1 VTQTYNQVEATMQQ
15 PVDYLSPNVPDRLP
29 WYDIP
34 LIKANPKNLLEYGC
48 LVSDPDN
55 FKIEIMQW
63 PAQGWR
69 PIDAGTGDEG
79 GVVEGVF
86 HSEWVGDILKGRNDA
101 VQGEYI
107 LGWRTNP
114 GDIKRENTNPDQS
127 SSIKDSMLLWHMNY
141 HPDGG
146 QLFFPQQAKPF
157 VVPVALP
164 GDDLTLERIVAFWC
178 DGSQGLY
185 IHPGIWHEGAFPVT
199 QSQSFQDRQGRV
211 HARVSCNICTEFG
224 VFLKMPLLMEMPTE

>member
-1 VTQTYNQVEATMQQ
+1 MQQ
-15 PVDYLSPNVPDRLP
+15 PVDYLFPDVPNRLP

-34 LIKANPKNLLEYGC
+34 LIKANPKNLLGYGC

-55 FKIEIMQW
+55 FEIEITQW

-69 PIDAGTGDEG
+69 PIDAGTGDEA

-114 GDIKRENTNPDQS
+114 GDIKRENTNPDSS

-146 QLFFPQQAKPF
+146 QLFSPQQAKPF

-185 IHPGIWHEGAFPVT
+185 IHPGIWHEGVFPVT

>member
-1 VTQTYNQVEATMQQ
+1 LEIIMQQ
-15 PVDYLSPNVPDRLP
+15 PVDYLSPDVPGKLP

-34 LIKANPKNLLEYGC
+34 LIKATAHNLTGYGC
-48 LVSDPDN
+48 LVDDPDN
-55 FKIEIMQW
+55 FEIKITPW

-69 PIDAGTGDEG
+69 SIDAGTGDEG

-86 HSEWVGDILKGRNDA
+86 YSEWIGDILKGYNDA
-101 VQGEYI
+101 VQGEYV

-114 GDIKRENTNPDQS
+114 DDIKAEEGSGIN
-127 SSIKDSMLLWHMNY
+127 DSMLLWHMNY

-146 QLFFPQQAKPF
+146 QLFFPKQARPF

-164 GDDLTLERIVAFWC
+164 GDDLTLESIVAFWC
-178 DGSQGLY
+178 DGTQGLY
-185 IHPGIWHEGAFPVT
+185 IHPSIWHEGVFPVT

-211 HARVSCNICTEFG
+211 HARVSCNICKEFG
-224 VFLKMPLLMEMPTE
+224 VFLKMPLPFEMPKEID